1 MTQEKKALWEEREC
15 EKRERAGKQ
24 GVKVGRFGEGRYR
37 DVSRRGIAPY
47 RFSSQ
52 CPWQQLVLHV
62 LKGKSPVGGV
72 IGEPGQP
79 TVNILSVTH
88 HQSLFVLRFPSQAH
102 ECHSMREWVWTWI
115 HLRTTVL
122 LGLVGHTVHNDC
134 YISLTR
140 WRENKEFSKCCGK
153 GLMIRNKHDDTWWL
167 FDELIGKWMMFPLQ
181 RPITAWIMSLLLWF
195 VGCECVWQCVY
206 EPARGLRKAYPGCSR
221 TTT

>member
-37 DVSRRGIAPY
+37 DVSPRGIGPY

-72 IGEPGQP
+72 IGEPGRP
-79 TVNILSVTH
+79 TLNIFSVTH

-122 LGLVGHTVHNDC
+122 LGLVGHTVHNDS
-134 YISLTR
+134 YISLWLVGERIKSFQSAVEKALWSGINMT
-140 WRENKEFSKCCGK
+140 
-153 GLMIRNKHDDTWWL
+153 IHDDSLMNLSESEWCFL
-167 FDELIGKWMMFPLQ
+167 SNDQSQHESCPCCYGLLGVNVSDNVC
-181 RPITAWIMSLLLWF
+181 MSQL
-195 VGCECVWQCVY
+195 E
-206 EPARGLRKAYPGCSR
+206 A
-221 TTT
+221 